1 MRYLVLS
8 DIHGNIV
15 ALDAVFNA
23 VAKERYDK
31 ILVLGDNIGD
41 GPCPDKVL
49 DVLIKKDAIF
59 IAGNREELANDHFN
73 GFSETQT
80 ALQWKFMRDSIGF
93 LTNEQRDFIKKLNNQ
108 RTVET
113 DGLKIRMVHG
123 SPDSV
128 RELLYY
134 NNHNRLNEVLENIDE
149 DILLCGHNHYQF
161 AYLAQSGKL
170 VLNPGSVGL
179 SQKGE
184 SFRADYAILNVN
196 NGQFS
201 FELNHTY
208 YDGEK
213 IKQEYLDRN
222 LWDPTIWGQLA
233 YREMSEGKMYIIGF
247 ARFVFNLARSKK
259 VSTHPLSDDVW
270 LEASEKWNW
279 IPAEK

>member
-15 ALDAVFNA
+15 ALNAVFNA
-23 VAKERYDK
+23 VPKERYDK

-49 DVLIKKDAIF
+49 DLLRSKDAIF
-59 IAGNREELANDHFN
+59 IAGNREELANDHFA
-73 GFSETQT
+73 GFPETQT

-93 LTNEQRDFIKKLNNQ
+93 LTEDQRAFIKQLKNQ
-108 RTVET
+108 RTVES

-134 NNHNRLNEVLENIDE
+134 NNHNRLNEVLGNINE

-161 AYLAQSGKL
+161 AYIAQSGKL

-213 IKQEYLDRN
+213 IKKEYLERD

-233 YREMSEGKMYIIGF
+233 YREMSEGKMYIIAF
-247 ARFVFNLARSKK
+247 ARFVFNLARAKK

-279 IPAEK
+279 VPVKQ

>member
-15 ALDAVFNA
+15 ALNA
-23 VAKERYDK
+23 VLNAVSKERYDK

-49 DVLIKKDAIF
+49 DALIKKDAIF

-80 ALQWKFMRDSIGF
+80 ALQWKFMRDSISF
-93 LTNEQRDFIKKLNNQ
+93 LTKEQRAFMKELKNQ
-108 RTVET
+108 RVVET

-128 RELLYY
+128 RELLYH
-134 NNHNRLNEVLENIDE
+134 NKQNRLNEVLENIDE

-179 SQKGE
+179 SQKNE

-213 IKQEYLDRN
+213 IKEEYLKRN
-222 LWDPTIWGQLA
+222 LWDTNIWGQLA
-233 YREMSEGKMYIIGF
+233 FREMAEGKMYIIGF
-247 ARFVFNLARSKK
+247 ARFVFNLARTKK
-259 VSTHPLSDDVW
+259 APTHPLSDEIW
-270 LEASEKWNW
+270 NEASEKWDW
-279 IPAEK
+279 VPAEK

>member
-15 ALDAVFNA
+15 ALNA
-23 VAKERYDK
+23 VLNAVPKDRYDK

-73 GFSETQT
+73 GFPETQT
-80 ALQWKFMRDSIGF
+80 ALQWKFMRDSISF
-93 LTNEQRDFIKKLNNQ
+93 LTKEQRDFMKKLNNQ
-108 RTVET
+108 RTIEA
-113 DGLKIRMVHG
+113 DGLKIKMVHG

-128 RELLYY
+128 RELLYF
-134 NNHNRLNEVLENIDE
+134 NNHNRLNEVLESINE

-222 LWDPTIWGQLA
+222 LWDTNIWGQLA
-233 YREMSEGKMYIIGF
+233 FREMAEGKMYIIGF

-259 VSTHPLSDDVW
+259 VSTHPLSDEIW

>member
-1 MRYLVLS
+1 MKYLVLS
-8 DIHGNIV
+8 DIHGNNV
-15 ALDAVFNA
+15 ALEAVLNA
-23 VAKERYDK
+23 VSCSRYDK

-49 DVLIKKDAIF
+49 DILTQRNAVF
-59 IAGNREELANDHFN
+59 IAGNREELASDHFN

-93 LTNEQRDFIKKLNNQ
+93 LRDEQRQFIASLKNQ
-108 RTVET
+108 NTVK
-113 DGLKIRMVHG
+113 DSGLAIKMVHG

-134 NNHNRLNEVLENIDE
+134 NNHARLNQVLENIDE
-149 DILLCGHNHYQF
+149 NILLCGHNHYQF
-161 AYLAQSGKL
+161 AYLAPNDKL

-184 SFRADYAILNVN
+184 SFRADYALLNIC

-213 IKQEYLDRN
+213 IKQEYLDRG
-222 LWDPTIWGQLA
+222 LWDSTIWGQLA
-233 YREMSEGKMYIIGF
+233 FREMSEGKMYIIGF
-247 ARFVFNLARSKK
+247 ARHVYNLARSKK
-259 VSTHPLSDDVW
+259 ASTHPLDDEIW
-270 LEASEKWNW
+270 LEACENWDW
-279 IPAEK
+279 IPAK